1 MRMPRLA
8 SARTKP
14 SVFSQVAACRTPSP
28 PAMIS
33 VVIADAD
40 FNPLATISTPDDE
53 RTGPGVTASTRI
65 AGAPSAK
72 RAAISNAEIGPAA
85 SSNWKSGNTR
95 TPIMIRSLSGLCPKM
110 REICRSGHEAT
121 MS

>member
-1 MRMPRLA
+1 
-8 SARTKP
+8 
-14 SVFSQVAACRTPSP
+14 
-28 PAMIS
+28 
-33 VVIADAD
+33 VIADAD
-40 FNPLATISTPDDE
+40 FNPLATISTPDDA

-95 TPIMIRSLSGLCPKM
+95 TPIMLLTRF
-110 REICRSGHEAT
+110 
-121 MS
+121 